1 MQRTRR
7 ARLRSSQAIARAE
20 AVATRAD
27 HRDWAAARRER
38 TRQLIELGGLVH
50 KAGLVELVDDDRA
63 TLLGALLELAG
74 RLRDGEAHGDVV
86 AVSPEHLRA
95 RWRHAG
101 LRAFH
106 AEREAAKADPA

>member
-1 MQRTRR
+1 M
-7 ARLRSSQAIARAE
+7 
-20 AVATRAD
+20 
-27 HRDWAAARRER
+27 
-38 TRQLIELGGLVH
+38 H

-74 RLRDGEAHGDVV
+74 RLREGEAYDSVE
-86 AVSPEHLRA
+86 AASPDHLQA

-106 AEREAAKADPA
+106 AEREATEVRQAPVRDAALQADPA

>member
-1 MQRTRR
+1 MQRTRH
-7 ARLRSSQAIARAE
+7 AWLRSSQAIARAE
-20 AVATRAD
+20 AIAARSD

-50 KAGLVELVDDDRA
+50 KAALVELVDDDRA

-74 RLRDGEAHGDVV
+74 RLREGEAQGDVE
-86 AVSPEHLRA
+86 AVSAEHLQA